1 MKIEELMIGDLIQ
14 FKKSHTAPLPTK
26 PVQIFGITYDG
37 EISHKHL
44 LHIAFCESGAVQYNY
59 DPDIFEGIPITPEIL
74 EKNGMKPF
82 EVDRLR
88 DKHSS
93 AKWWAKGGD
102 FFVKQY
108 NFKHN
113 NYEPTYSVGCNY
125 HSLIIGLKYV
135 HELQHALRICGV
147 NKVITL

>member
-1 MKIEELMIGDLIQ
+1 MKVNELMIGDWVLINEVP
-14 FKKSHTAPLPTK
+14 KKIQA
-26 PVQIFGITYDG
+26 VDG
-37 EISHKHL
+37 VDDEIMADDEMYCLAEDRYHS
-44 LHIAFCESGAVQYNY
+44 EDNVT
-59 DPDIFEGIPITPEIL
+59 GIPITPEIL

-93 AKWWAKGGD
+93 AKWWSKGGD

-113 NYEPTYSVGCNY
+113 DYEPTYSVGGNY

-135 HELQHALRICGV
+135 HELQNALSLCGIEHDI
-147 NKVITL
+147 KL